1 MQHKERGPEE
11 SHEMRE
17 QRHMQVLYSRHT
29 RERQVFMQELNEI
42 RRRKEKNVLKTVK
55 KLIGPTWLHALSVPQ
70 RNALNSLEFSIY
82 QDILE
87 GRPVRTASIMRQLG
101 LYPRPNNVDLMN
113 CVHFGRDDP
122 KKMLAQLFLITYGH
136 PIEGKRSLYDL
147 NSRLILS
154 AILYL
159 GLDNLLELLRKR
171 FRATDV
177 KESPEKKPKSK
188 NLTPLQ
194 SPYLQDMIAVLYLPP
209 KRKPFKPLPLP
220 DIDDLNEANEP
231 YEEEPTIPKPPPP
244 LSPPPP
250 LLSPPPPPKKKV
262 HRSFCDKLAGFVKI
276 EPYSSFTTVAVKTF
290 TQRSQGH
297 KLRGSKMCVEVKKS
311 YGISMSR
318 PTKSLKR
325 RKLTAPDT
333 GIPNA
338 QYQIHGVYKIHGKT
352 VFVLGNVSILPSDGD
367 LINGGYRYIGGEY
380 INIHCGFRAKPPPPK
395 PEPCDCVKKWQ
406 NTVLKYVKENKC
418 VCGHHYDYGNEG
430 TFGPEELPYFQK
442 ATKFS
447 PYQFN
452 YQTIYNLDQKHLYIE
467 KEFKRI
473 WDTDSALHIDDG
485 VVVEKKDKKKK
496 KVKKSSA
503 TCLGE
508 APKPE
513 DYLKCALRQ
522 MRRINIAAK
531 LPDIHLVPELKEW
544 MRMRIYGPFTR
555 YAKKEMLRKS
565 IAFWQT
571 FLTLAQKSFGHV
583 SPKKDPMYAGH
594 TNWIHKQEL
603 NDKFRKS
610 TFQYKLELY
619 RSYARINNLLW
630 RTMCQAEFPDKKF
643 REIYFSYLYGRIED
657 LHLMHP
663 YSTKETMERKFA
675 MAKKRYVCSPHGV
688 ESQE

>member
-1 MQHKERGPEE
+1 MQHKGSGPEE
-11 SHEMRE
+11 SHEVRE
-17 QRHMQVLYSRHT
+17 HRHMQVLYSRHT
-29 RERQVFMQELNEI
+29 QERQIFMQELNDF

-55 KLIGPTWLHALSVPQ
+55 ELIGPTWLQALSVPQ

-87 GRPVRTASIMRQLG
+87 GRPVRTANVMRQLG
-101 LYPRPNNVDLMN
+101 LYPRPNNVELMN
-113 CVHFGRDDP
+113 CIIVGRNDP

-136 PIEGKRSLYDL
+136 PIEGKRASYCL

-159 GLDNLLELLRKR
+159 GLDNLLDLLKKR
-171 FRATDV
+171 FRPTAV
-177 KESPEKKPKSK
+177 KESPEKKPKSR
-188 NLTPLQ
+188 NLTPLK

-220 DIDDLNEANEP
+220 NLDDLNKP
-231 YEEEPTIPKPPPP
+231 YEEEEPTIPKPPP
-244 LSPPPP
+244 SQGG
-250 LLSPPPPPKKKV
+250 PPPPPKKKYQ
-262 HRSFCDKLAGFVKI
+262 HSYCDKLAGFVKI
-276 EPYSSFTTVAVKTF
+276 EPYSSITTVAVKTV
-290 TQRSQGH
+290 TQRSQIH

-311 YGISMSR
+311 YGISLSR
-318 PTKSLKR
+318 PSKSVKR
-325 RKLTAPDT
+325 KKLVAPNT
-333 GIPNA
+333 GISNA
-338 QYQIHGVYKIHGKT
+338 QYQINGVYKINGKT
-352 VFVLGNVSILPSDGD
+352 VFVLGNVSILPPGGD

-380 INIHCGFRAKPPPPK
+380 INIHCGFKAKPPPPK
-395 PEPCDCVKKWQ
+395 PDPCDCVKQWQ
-406 NTVLKYVKENKC
+406 NAVFKYMKENKC
-418 VCGHHYDYGNEG
+418 QCGHHYDYGNEG

-473 WDTDSALHIDDG
+473 WDTDSALHVGDG
-485 VVVEKKDKKKK
+485 VILEKKDKKKK
-496 KVKKSSA
+496 KTKRSSV

-508 APKPE
+508 SPKPE
-513 DYLKCALRQ
+513 EYLKCALRQ
-522 MRRINIAAK
+522 MRQLNIAAK

-555 YAKKEMLRKS
+555 YAKREMLRKS
-565 IAFWQT
+565 TVYWQT

-583 SPKKDPMYAGH
+583 SPKKDPTYGGH

-603 NDKFRKS
+603 NDKFRKF
-610 TFQYKLELY
+610 TLQYKLELY

-630 RTMCQAEFPDKKF
+630 PTMCQAEFPDKKF
-643 REIYFSYLYGRIED
+643 REIYFSYLFGRLED
-657 LHLMHP
+657 LHIMHP
-663 YSTKETMERKFA
+663 YSTKETMERKRTI
-675 MAKKRYVCSPHGV
+675 AKKRYCCPPNGV
-688 ESQE
+688 EPED